1 MPNYFKIDQIEC
13 GGTFNV
19 ASDRSAVPIDSTLI
33 GQLPPHT
40 LTSEMS
46 SKDVVE
52 GGFNKKRLVSTG

>member
-33 GQLPPHT
+33 GQLPQHT
-40 LTSEMS
+40 LMSEMS
-46 SKDVVE
+46 SKEVE